1 MAVMMMSD
9 FVEEQ
14 THHTKLVA
22 KQSEELERQRQ
33 QIIMM
38 QQQLAQNSMTEAQ
51 NSMIETQNNMTQAQN
66 NMSQTI
72 TQSVAAALAAYDI
85 SPQAGHQPFASPQ
98 PSRNQGSGL
107 RMNTPV
113 TYSTDS
119 TQTSPIV
126 LEHQQQQ
133 LSPQDD
139 VYRPIFDPDY
149 STP

>member
-1 MAVMMMSD
+1 MMMSD

-14 THHTKLVA
+14 AHHTEVVA
-22 KQSEELERQRQ
+22 KQTEELERQHQ

-38 QQQLAQNSMTEAQ
+38 QQQLAQMTQA
-51 NSMIETQNNMTQAQN
+51 QNNMIEAQN

-72 TQSVAAALAAYDI
+72 AQSVAAALAAYGI
-85 SPQAGHQPFASPQ
+85 SPHAGHQSFASPQ

-126 LEHQQQQ
+126 PEHQQQQ
-133 LSPQDD
+133 LPPQDD
-139 VYRPIFDPDY
+139 VYRPVFDPDY
-149 STP
+149 LAP